1 VDISRRKSKRIQILI
16 GNVLLRKL
24 LQILCCG
31 RPFLDVDSLY
41 LQVGDPQLRKDKNLQ
56 NLRSLNYEGLVL
68 PCHVSMDN
76 QSSAEATKN
85 YWTIAV
91 VNWQDKT
98 FTAFGMEKELSEIWR
113 LTLQEYLKD
122 ILVCDIELVSVSME
136 VSTLLVSLSA
146 TILTLP
152 S

>member
-1 VDISRRKSKRIQILI
+1 LKKRLEMFLP
-16 GNVLLRKL
+16 GYWLDDVLLRKL

-31 RPFLDVDSLY
+31 RPFLVVDSLY
-41 LQVGDPQLRKDKNLQ
+41 LQVGDPQLRKDKNLE
-56 NLRSLNYEGLVL
+56 NLRSLNYKGLVL
-68 PCHVSMDN
+68 PFHVSIDN

-85 YWTIAV
+85 HWTIAV

-113 LTLQEYLKD
+113 LKLQEYLKD
-122 ILVCDIELVSVSME
+122 ILACDIELLSVSIE
-136 VSTLLVSLSA
+136 VSMLFVSLSA
-146 TILTLP
+146 AILTLP